1 MGTYGPIRHIINLTI
16 QSHQRYNRPSR
27 EYFPPDPTWLHL
39 IIALNSIYD
48 QRVHTAS
55 TQPQPYIVIPDS
67 ASDAPHHNDQDYG
80 SHNGYLIHSY
90 NSNS

>member
-1 MGTYGPIRHIINLTI
+1 MGVWGYELIINGYYIINVTALTV
-16 QSHQRYNRPSR
+16 
-27 EYFPPDPTWLHL
+27 
-39 IIALNSIYD
+39 LNSIYD